1 MATKKTTAALSGGSD
16 KSAKKKT
23 QAEDLPAS
31 KRPEGYQSGY
41 DAQIR
46 QTMQKIIDR
55 EPFSYDV
62 NADKLYS
69 QYKDN
74 YTALGSRAMQD
85 TMGNAAL
92 LTGGYGNS
100 YGVTA
105 GQQAYNSYMQKLN
118 DVVPELEQRA
128 YERWL
133 SEGDALYDRLSAL
146 QNADNTAYGRYR
158 DTVEDYY
165 NDRDYNRSVYESDR
179 KYQYQKEQDA
189 LAQSNWQKQFERDN
203 YESDR
208 NYQRSV
214 YEDDR
219 DYQRNV
225 YENDRD
231 YQRSVFENDRKYM
244 NEQLEQAVDKEK
256 DSVAA
261 NVRFSPEN
269 AYEFI
274 KKYDNVILSEDELI
288 ESLYQMFGEQE
299 GFYDWLASTSSDSA
313 SLDNGLEILYRL
325 HPELRP
331 DDHSGLSKSDMVRR
345 AFAQAIDLVNKNQYA
360 IETAGRRT
368 DNVPKE

>member
-1 MATKKTTAALSGGSD
+1 MATKKTTAALSDNSD

-23 QAEDLPAS
+23 QAEATAS
-31 KRPEGYQSGY
+31 KQPDGYQSGY

-62 NADKLYS
+62 NADKLYA

-74 YTALGSRAMQD
+74 YTALGNRAMQD

-105 GQQAYNSYMQKLN
+105 GQQAYNSYMQKLS
-118 DVVPELEQRA
+118 DVVPELEQLA

-133 SEGDALYDRLSAL
+133 SEGDALYDRLAAL

-165 NDRDYNRSVYESDR
+165 NDRDYERSVYESDR

-189 LAQSNWQKQFERDN
+189 LAQSNWQKQFDRDN
-203 YESDR
+203 YE
-208 NYQRSV
+208 N
-214 YEDDR
+214 DR
-219 DYQRNV
+219 DYQRSV

-231 YQRSVFENDRKYM
+231 YQRSVYENDRKYM

-261 NVRFSPEN
+261 NGRFSPEN

-274 KKYDNVILSEDELI
+274 KKYDNVILSEEELI
-288 ESLYQMFGEQE
+288 ESLYQMFGEQD

-331 DDHSGLSKSDMVRR
+331 EDNSGLSKSEMVRR
-345 AFAQAIDLVNKNQYA
+345 AFAQMIDLANKNQYA
-360 IETAGRRT
+360 VETAGRRA
-368 DNVPKE
+368 DNGQKE